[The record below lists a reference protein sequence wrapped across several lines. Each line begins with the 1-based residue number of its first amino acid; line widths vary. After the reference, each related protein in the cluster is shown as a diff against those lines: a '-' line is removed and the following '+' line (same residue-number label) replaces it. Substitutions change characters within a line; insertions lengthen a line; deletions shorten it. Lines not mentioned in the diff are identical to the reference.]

1 MFERENALWEKNCRL
16 SVKKESPETKKEYP
30 GFQDSENPKETQRQR
45 IKKE

>member
-1 MFERENALWEKNCRL
+1 MLFEKKNCRL
-16 SVKKESPETKKEYP
+16 SIKKESPETKKEYP